1 MSLYDYRV
9 SCDISLED
17 HPFEALIMAALRQAD
32 RHNHELLTM
41 TFPKIADEF
50 RRRYHAPAGIIPED
64 TPEERGPQVAIV
76 SYADLAAADN
86 WDPKFWIARAQDEG
100 DPS

>member
-32 RHNHELLTM
+32 TPNLAALTRA
-41 TFPKIADEF
+41 FPEVADEF
-50 RRRYHAPAGIIPED
+50 ARRYHAPAGIIPGD
-64 TPEERGPQVAIV
+64 VGDHGPQVAIV
-76 SYADLAAADN
+76 SSADLAAADN
-86 WDPKFWIARAQDEG
+86 WDPKFWIARAEEG
-100 DPS
+100 NDS